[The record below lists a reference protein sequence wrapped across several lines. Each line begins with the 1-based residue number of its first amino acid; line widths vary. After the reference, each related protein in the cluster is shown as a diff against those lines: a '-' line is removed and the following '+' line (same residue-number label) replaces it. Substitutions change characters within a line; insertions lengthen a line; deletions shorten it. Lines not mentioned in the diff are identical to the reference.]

1 MQHQPRATSAP
12 QAAPDAAQ
20 AGWQPT
26 EPTYICSS
34 VTADGVGGMLAEIE
48 EAAAAGVD
56 IIELRLDFLKAF
68 DPSADLKRLMD
79 ACKVPYIVTY
89 RPTWEG

>member
-12 QAAPDAAQ
+12 QAASDARQ
-20 AGWQPT
+20 AGWQPN

-34 VTADGVGGMLAEIE
+34 VTADSVERMLAEID

-56 IIELRLDFLKAF
+56 VIELRLDFLKEF
-68 DPSADLKRLMD
+68 DPSSDLKRLMD

-89 RPTWEG
+89 RPAWEG